1 MTSDETRDSSPS
13 WWGRVSSPPPASW
26 SYMYEEFTGE
36 DTGDEWALAAAIF
49 VARSRKRT
57 SEGPTFSE
65 LFDHLM
71 PDTNGL
77 PGPLPAGMTLEE
89 RRSAPSR
96 FRFFTALAWRQRRMI
111 TWSRDVERSL
121 RVDRRFTAL
130 SRDRRRR
137 IVQELND
144 ALGCTLV
151 SVLGDTESASQ
162 TVDPAAGS
170 RPTPQAQEWT
180 TLEFAH
186 ATWNLLEP
194 IEGRD
199 VARRWFI
206 GSNARLGGD
215 TPVTAIRKGRHA
227 EVQAAAESLIRDDV
241 DE

>member
-1 MTSDETRDSSPS
+1 MISDETRDSFPS

-26 SYMYEEFTGE
+26 SYMYEQFTGE

-49 VARSRKRT
+49 VARARKRT

-65 LFDHLM
+65 LFAHLM
-71 PDTNGL
+71 PDTNGG
-77 PGPLPAGMTLEE
+77 PGPLPAGIALEE
-89 RRSAPSR
+89 RRSARSR

-111 TWSRDVERSL
+111 TWSRGVERSL

-144 ALGCTLV
+144 ALGQTLV
-151 SVLGDTESASQ
+151 SVLCGTASASA
-162 TVDPAAGS
+162 TVEPAIGS
-170 RPTPQAQEWT
+170 WSTLRAQDWT
-180 TLEFAH
+180 RLEFAH
-186 ATWNLLEP
+186 ATWNLVDA

-215 TPVTAIRKGRHA
+215 TPVMAIRKGRHSD
-227 EVQAAAESLIRDDV
+227 VQTAAESLIRDDV